1 MGDKG
6 PGDGQPKNP
15 MFKSRIFVGNLP
27 TDFLTKPE
35 VVDRFS
41 KYGPVTGKSPGAL
54 ICDKSEQPS
63 DWYHKER
70 VFE

>member
-6 PGDGQPKNP
+6 GDGPKNP

-41 KYGPVTGKSPGAL
+41 KYGPVTGKSLGAF
-54 ICDKSEQPS
+54 IYMYDGGG
-63 DWYHKER
+63 
-70 VFE
+70 